1 MVIFNS
7 YVNLPEG
14 NHHLIE
20 GPGWF
25 QRKPCCRWRPVLH
38 LGGLKSVTVFL
49 LDQPFGGV
57 SEHGVGASQN
67 GSFFISDTYDIMI
80 NLVDLGYLFGPKS
93 VLDLEMIWFRR
104 VQKNIRMWPVWSV
117 PLPRTCLSSLANM
130 LLALR
135 RCLVD
140 QCKFTSQQMA
150 AGLHKVR
157 KSSTGASHWNKDLP
171 YSKRTKPI

>member
-57 SEHGVGASQN
+57 SEHGVGTSQN

-104 VQKNIRMWPVWSV
+104 VQKNFRMWPVWSV
-117 PLPRTCLSSLANM
+117 PLPRTCLSSIFGQHAARSQTLP
-130 LLALR
+130 R
-135 RCLVD
+135 RPMQVHESAD
-140 QCKFTSQQMA
+140 GSWFAQSQKEFYRSIS
-150 AGLHKVR
+150 LK
-157 KSSTGASHWNKDLP
+157 
-171 YSKRTKPI
+171 

>member
-1 MVIFNS
+1 
-7 YVNLPEG
+7 
-14 NHHLIE
+14 
-20 GPGWF
+20 
-25 QRKPCCRWRPVLH
+25 VLH

-104 VQKNIRMWPVWSV
+104 VQKKYPHVASLECTVAKDMFVLFGQHAARSQT
-117 PLPRTCLSSLANM
+117 LPRRPMQVHESADGSWFAQSQKEFYRSISL
-130 LLALR
+130 
-135 RCLVD
+135 
-140 QCKFTSQQMA
+140 K
-150 AGLHKVR
+150 
-157 KSSTGASHWNKDLP
+157 
-171 YSKRTKPI
+171 